1 MDSLFKLDLN
11 IDKEYIPLLNDLV
24 RMGVIHII
32 TQLLLNLT
40 NNDPFDLQFFQ
51 TILFVLLSICI
62 YWLVI
67 RKIIIIE

>member
-1 MDSLFKLDLN
+1 MDSLFKFDLN

-32 TQLLLNLT
+32 TQLLLNIT
-40 NNDPFDLQFFQ
+40 NNDSFDLQFFQ

>member
-40 NNDPFDLQFFQ
+40 NNDSFDLQFFQ